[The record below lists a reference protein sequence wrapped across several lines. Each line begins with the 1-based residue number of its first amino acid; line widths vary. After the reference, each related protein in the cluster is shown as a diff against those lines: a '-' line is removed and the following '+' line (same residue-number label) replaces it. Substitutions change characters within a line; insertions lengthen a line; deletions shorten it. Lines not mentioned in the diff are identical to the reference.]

1 MNQNF
6 QSKIFWVTV
15 PENFVGE
22 SFTVAII
29 SRIEKVRIRGGG
41 EVTRFSIDFFCPT
54 VPKKIVGEPFCAV
67 FQENSSSDKVYG

>member
-1 MNQNF
+1 M
-6 QSKIFWVTV
+6 
-15 PENFVGE
+15 PEIFVGE

-29 SRIEKVRIRGGG
+29 SRIEKVRIRGG

-54 VPKKIVGEPFCAV
+54 VPKKFVGEPFCAV